1 MTKTV
6 LICISILLVIL
17 AAFYGPKLTR
27 LYKLANLYNEDKIAS
42 NFINIDK
49 IFQVSE
55 PIPSSNNP
63 HSFPRRDFDLPAT
76 YYFEGQERNLE
87 EGLSHF
93 KTDGLMVCT
102 TVICYMKII
111 GMVIAQQANI

>member
-17 AAFYGPKLTR
+17 AVFYGPKVTR
-27 LYKLANLYNEDKIAS
+27 LYKLANLYNEEKIAS

-49 IFQVSE
+49 IFPVSD

-63 HSFPRRDFDLPAT
+63 YSFVRKDFKLPDT
-76 YYFEGQERNLE
+76 YSFEGE
-87 EGLSHF
+87 EIRASWD
-93 KTDGLMVCT
+93 KNDGDWNSVS
-102 TVICYMKII
+102 
-111 GMVIAQQANI
+111 

>member
-17 AAFYGPKLTR
+17 AAFYGPKVTR

-49 IFQVSE
+49 IFPVSD
-55 PIPSSNNP
+55 PIPPSNNP
-63 HSFPRRDFDLPAT
+63 HFFVRK
-76 YYFEGQERNLE
+76 N
-87 EGLSHF
+87 F
-93 KTDGLMVCT
+93 KIGRILKH
-102 TVICYMKII
+102 KI
-111 GMVIAQQANI
+111 

>member
-17 AAFYGPKLTR
+17 AAFYGPKVTR

-42 NFINIDK
+42 NFININK

-63 HSFPRRDFDLPAT
+63 HSFPRRDFDLPDRHNIFHLFIT
-76 YYFEGQERNLE
+76 KL
-87 EGLSHF
+87 
-93 KTDGLMVCT
+93 
-102 TVICYMKII
+102 II
-111 GMVIAQQANI
+111 YQKLFNFTNFFI